1 MISLN
6 SVTKKF
12 KSVIAVD
19 NVSYT
24 VSKGEFF
31 ALLGP
36 NGAGKTTIVRM
47 LMGFSMPTKGELAID
62 GISSHYYHARDKVG
76 YLAENHRIPPF
87 LSGWEYLIRHSALM
101 GITGKNAASE
111 INKLLERVSMFNE
124 KKRKS
129 QTYSKGMSQ
138 RIGLAAALI
147 GKPKL
152 LILDEPVSGLDPIG
166 IRDFREILE
175 SLRKEGTTIVLNSH
189 FLSEVERICDTAAIM
204 NQGAIL
210 IKDTIGSIVQKNET
224 LEDVFVR
231 LVDKRHE

>member
-47 LMGFSMPTKGELAID
+47 LMGFSMPTKGELSID
-62 GISSHYYHARDKVG
+62 GVTAHHSHARHKVG

-87 LSGWEYLIRHSALM
+87 LSGWEYLVRHAALM
-101 GITGKNAASE
+101 GITGQKATIE
-111 INKLLERVSMFNE
+111 INELLEQVDMINE

-138 RIGLAAALI
+138 RIGLAAALL

-152 LILDEPVSGLDPIG
+152 LILDEPASGLDPIG

-175 SLRKEGTTIVLNSH
+175 NQRKDGTTIVLNSH

-204 NQGAIL
+204 NKGTIL
-210 IKDTIGSIVQKNET
+210 VKDSIDSIVKENET